1 MNITEITIKKNWR
14 KTLGAAA
21 FFIVACC
28 ISHGAVAQ
36 TGRPNQ
42 TGQAGGVSPSGST
55 AQPAG
60 RGSTAVLVSPEEDY
74 RIGPNDVVDIK
85 VENAPELTQTFRVT
99 AAGTFLMP
107 YIGRVNAAKKTTEE
121 LALLIAD
128 GLRGDYLKDPRV
140 SVSVKE
146 FNSRSFFI
154 QGSVRSPGVFQI
166 EGRPTMLEL
175 LTLAG
180 GLTDTHGANAYI
192 IRRIKTAA
200 SKEPE
205 PNGANTVAA
214 TDPGAEPEG
223 AAEERP
229 KYELKSA
236 NINGLLKGRFD
247 QDVLLEPGDII
258 NIPPSDVF
266 FVAGEVNAP
275 GSFSLKEG
283 TTVQQ
288 AISLA
293 QGTNYKAALS
303 RGIIFREN
311 SGGKREE
318 LRIDIGAIMSGKKE
332 DVAIL
337 ANDII
342 MVPNS
347 KTKTVGGALLRAF
360 GLNSVARLPIP

>member
-1 MNITEITIKKNWR
+1 MNITKMTRKKSWMLDA
-14 KTLGAAA
+14 TALI
-21 FFIVACC
+21 IVACFL
-28 ISHGAVAQ
+28 SYGATAQ
-36 TGRPNQ
+36 TSRPNQ
-42 TGQAGGVSPSGST
+42 SGQTTGVSPSGS
-55 AQPAG
+55 ASQPTG

-107 YIGRVNAAKKTTEE
+107 YIGRVTAAKKTTEE

-192 IRRIKTAA
+192 IRRLKAPPA
-200 SKEPE
+200 KEAE
-205 PNGANTVAA
+205 PNVAKTVVA
-214 TDPGAEPEG
+214 TDPNGETEATAEDK
-223 AAEERP
+223 P

-236 NINGLLKGRFD
+236 NINGLLRGRFD

-275 GSFSLKEG
+275 GSFALKEG
-283 TTVQQ
+283 TTLQQ

-303 RGIIFREN
+303 RGVIFREN
-311 SGGKREE
+311 ASGKREE
-318 LRIDIGAIMSGKKE
+318 LHIDIGAIMSGKKE
-332 DVAIL
+332 DVAIS

-347 KTKTVGGALLRAF
+347 KTKSIGGALLRAF
-360 GLNSVARLPIP
+360 GMNSVARLPIP